1 MQRTKRANRPAA
13 SRSSRGISLVELMIG
28 LVVGLIITLAITSS
42 VATIGKQ
49 FRITGSGHAAAEGA
63 QVAVALMDR
72 DLRGAGAALFN
83 GSFANLCPGFNMYD
97 KGVVTADN
105 GNLYSLNYPVRIE
118 SGASATASDM
128 VEIMVGAPDF
138 YVGEIL
144 PIVKEMPSSSDIMK
158 ISDTN
163 LASEDQ
169 IHVGD
174 TVLVVQAPPNET
186 KAPCTRFKVTKVS
199 GQTQADQ
206 CTNFKAGCNVH
217 FGSTSTDA
225 VNDFNPS
232 NPNTTYTRPVSYSAG
247 SLVFKMPPGWVKPE
261 FEYVQYA
268 VGCGALLRYDP
279 TKVDPVAL
287 RTACPATYKNYAMAA
302 DIVMLK
308 AQYGISTEGSDQVAV
323 WEDAPTAAQYKAFSP
338 TQLDEYLKKL
348 QRVKA
353 VRLAMVARSREPD
366 NGTVTAQAP
375 RVFDGTLTLNLGG
388 TAVPAGRTW
397 QNYRYRVHETVVP
410 LRNPLW
416 NR

>member
-1 MQRTKRANRPAA
+1 MQRTPRPGRSA
-13 SRSSRGISLVELMIG
+13 SPRSSRGISLVELMIG

-49 FRITGSGHAAAEGA
+49 FRITGAGHSAAEGA
-63 QVAVALMDR
+63 QVAVALIDR

-83 GSFANLCPGFNMYD
+83 GSFANLCPGYNMYD
-97 KGVVTADN
+97 KGVVTAN
-105 GNLYSLNYPVRIE
+105 NSNLYSLHYPVRIE
-118 SGASATASDM
+118 SGASATVSDM

-138 YVGEIL
+138 YSGEIL

-174 TVLVVQAPPNET
+174 TVLVVQAPPNEA
-186 KAPCTRFKVTKVS
+186 KAPCTRFKVTKIS
-199 GQTQADQ
+199 GQTQSDQ
-206 CTNFKAGCNVH
+206 CTSFKTGCNVH
-217 FGSTSTDA
+217 FGSTSGDV
-225 VNDFNPS
+225 VNDFNPT
-232 NPNTTYTRPVSYSAG
+232 NPNTTYTRPVSYGVG
-247 SLVFKMPPGWVKPE
+247 SLVFKMPPGWVRPV

-268 VGCGALLRYDP
+268 VACGALLRYDP
-279 TKVDPVAL
+279 MKVDPVAL
-287 RTACPATYKNYAMAA
+287 RTTCPATYKNFAMAA

-308 AQYGISTEGSDQVAV
+308 AQYGISTEGSDQIAV
-323 WEDAPTAAQYKAFSP
+323 WENAPTAAQYSGFNA

-366 NGTVTAQAP
+366 TGTVTAQAP
-375 RVFDGTLTLNLGG
+375 IVFDGAVTLNLSG
-388 TAVPAGRTW
+388 TPVPAGKTW
-397 QNYRYRVHETVVP
+397 QHYRYRVHETVVP